1 MFMSMYGI
9 SGYTVMIPI
18 WKAYWGINIDYAQ
31 WSLIGFMAAAGVSMT
46 LSGYVMERWGI
57 RKVLVVATAISAIF
71 SCTGSLLTD
80 WESLVVIRIVSGLCA
95 GVITPLTI
103 SLIYHHIAEEK
114 RASAMGWWSMAAMLG
129 PAIGPVISGWLYVQ
143 FGWSSLF
150 LFTGVLNICML
161 VCLSQLPRQSMSHS
175 YVAFPLRQF
184 VLAGTGSAC
193 VIIGLSQIH
202 HWFGGGW
209 GYGMVAVAGSAMLV
223 RLVYRSAAD
232 KQPLLHWRLFKNR
245 LWKFTM
251 LWNGVV
257 TLALYAGTYLMPLYL
272 MDVQGWSAADSG
284 WIMLFPSFVMVLL
297 APIVGR
303 LYDVVGPQRLL
314 FSGLLLMLIGSLLL
328 ASMNGDASL
337 IVVISA
343 MFIRSVGVS
352 LVTTPG
358 NHMSMVCL
366 ENEHV
371 AQGSALSNWVKQLLS
386 ACSIAIYSAIV
397 MLGHTSTGGHVVTV
411 NRIQAAFWVSIVFVL
426 LLIPIWWLLFK
437 SRGQMSLSP
446 LILNGG
452 QRNTN
457 NLKNA
462 AEKERVI

>member
-1 MFMSMYGI
+1 MSMYGI

-18 WKAYWGINIDYAQ
+18 WKAYWGINIDQAQ

-46 LSGYVMERWGI
+46 LSGYAMERWGI
-57 RKVLVVATAISAIF
+57 RKVLVAATTVSTIF
-71 SCTGSLLTD
+71 SCMGSMLTD
-80 WESLVVIRIVSGLCA
+80 WESLVAIRIVSGLCV
-95 GVITPLTI
+95 GVITPLTV

-150 LFTGVLNICML
+150 LFTGLLNICML
-161 VCLSQLPRQSMSHS
+161 ACLSQLPRQSMSLS
-175 YVAFPLRQF
+175 YSAFPLRQF

-202 HWFGGGW
+202 HWFGVGW
-209 GYGMVAVAGSAMLV
+209 GYGLVAVAGSGMLA
-223 RLVYRSAAD
+223 RLAHSSAAD
-232 KQPLLHWRLFKNR
+232 KQPLLYWRLFKNR
-245 LWKFTM
+245 LWKLTM
-251 LWNGVV
+251 LWNGIV

-272 MDVQGWSAADSG
+272 MDVQGWNAADSG

-314 FSGLLLMLIGSLLL
+314 FSGLILMLVGSLLL
-328 ASMNGDASL
+328 ASMNGAVSL
-337 IVVISA
+337 FMVISA

-352 LVTTPG
+352 LVTMPG

-371 AQGSALSNWVKQLLS
+371 AQGSALSNWLKQLLS

-397 MLGHTSTGGHVVTV
+397 MLGHTSTDGHVVTV
-411 NRIQAAFWVSIVFVL
+411 SRIQAAFWVSVVFIL
-426 LLIPIWWLLFK
+426 LLLPIWWLLFK
-437 SRGQMSLSP
+437 GRRKISLSSTS
-446 LILNGG
+446 LNGG

-457 NLKNA
+457 NLKTV